1 MTTVGGVTNSSAS
14 AAIAPASSTIDP
26 NAFLKLLVAELQYQ
40 DPTKPMDNGQLVQQL
55 AAMSQTQQAA
65 LTNQKLSSMLDQLSV
80 GQSASLIGRTVLSG
94 DGSGGTIQAVRVN
107 SDGVVAILEDGRS
120 IPLGA
125 GVTIGR

>member
-1 MTTVGGVTNSSAS
+1 MTTVGGSQIRQRARQS
-14 AAIAPASSTIDP
+14 PPESSTIHP

-40 DPTKPMDNGQLVQQL
+40 DPTKPMDNGQLVQQS

-94 DGSGGTIQAVRVN
+94 DGSGGTIEAVRVN